1 MNRCAL
7 SCSADSMGSAIR
19 KLLILLLVLSVPLYF
34 AFFASEGILVQIA
47 GAVFIL
53 LLLSLLLFTGR
64 SPLPMSLE
72 EESVVEDAPDMF
84 SDVELP
90 PPVLSE
96 MSAGEARDQKIKRSR
111 GRSTEAIESPPP
123 LPEPPLPM
131 PPATADLEP
140 APIEGSPEGLAEVYV
155 AVSDP
160 EMQQEAEVEQYLA
173 KKKAIRESVR
183 DRITR
188 ERRMEMSKRIAEEAS
203 RWTDAEDGED
213 ISTLL
218 KAPGHGLAVFAEP
231 EHPDPDIPQGISY
244 VRIDDERVI
253 KVRVSMDVQGP
264 SDGAER
270 LPDPGDL
277 GIPGPPDPSMP
288 MPPPPG
294 MPPPPVPDMPPP
306 VRPDE

>member
-1 MNRCAL
+1 
-7 SCSADSMGSAIR
+7 
-19 KLLILLLVLSVPLYF
+19 
-34 AFFASEGILVQIA
+34 
-47 GAVFIL
+47 
-53 LLLSLLLFTGR
+53 
-64 SPLPMSLE
+64 
-72 EESVVEDAPDMF
+72 
-84 SDVELP
+84 
-90 PPVLSE
+90 
-96 MSAGEARDQKIKRSR
+96 
-111 GRSTEAIESPPP
+111 
-123 LPEPPLPM
+123 M